1 MRFSFRNIVI
11 LLGVA
16 ICIICVVAVLVALDA
31 RKDGKRAE
39 AGKTLSDGRTAA
51 AGDASAIRDQADE
64 RIAEINQTVED
75 ATDAIRNAPDPASRD
90 RAALVGL
97 CRVDPS
103 ASPDC
108 RLLNADPRRV
118 D

>member
-1 MRFSFRNIVI
+1 MTSRLTLRTVVYAFALIV
-11 LLGVA
+11 LLA
-16 ICIICVVAVLVALDA
+16 IVLMGMSWCADRDRLKQA
-31 RKDGKRAE
+31 N

-51 AGDASAIRDQADE
+51 AGDASAVRDRADE
-64 RIAEINQTVED
+64 RDNATTSAVKD

-97 CRVDPS
+97 CRIDPG

-108 RLLNADPRRV
+108 RLLNAHPG
-118 D
+118 